1 MSFFQSQNDY
11 SNYLNNISNQA
22 QSMSN
27 TYLSSYADMLNQP
40 ESSALLFQNNQI
52 ESKQLNSEGLD
63 DLLFSAPLF
72 NDTLKPLMERGKKA
86 IDYLNTALD
95 KAKGTK
101 SNIEDLVRR
110 AQKIKDRNIV
120 KDSTNQEISNQA
132 FDPTELEELPES
144 LSFPTTDLALQAKK
158 EFIISNSNNDPKV
171 LTKVVNGTDAE
182 VEDLYKTTLENTTTG
197 AKNVSP
203 MEGIRS
209 GEMAVIR
216 PEETGSAFDALTS
229 GESTI
234 SKLLGSPEGQRITD
248 AINQFRLRNVD
259 MTANEIKNRAYQ
271 PNELMPETEMQN
283 PLFNPNELDD
293 LSAVP
298 KEIGSATQ
306 AVSEAIPKEAGMLDN
321 ILPNI
326 RSVIQTQKESFLGK
340 LNQMGSQASGE
351 LEGLKPSLKTSFVSD
366 ILNKSEELKNASMT
380 RLLTPDEQNVI
391 SKGRDIVQ
399 NFGSASANEL
409 EDAYATATKFGDT
422 LSSTIPRFQKTKSVF
437 GDAYNFMSGERM
449 VPVLPDP
456 RQLLTG
462 GGDIMAS
469 AKQGAESAITSAS
482 QGAQDIAST
491 AREGVESA
499 METARQG
506 VESAMTTGEGI
517 LSSAREGAQSAMSSA
532 QGLISSAK
540 EGIQG
545 AMETGQG
552 MANSAL
558 ETFESAKNNLVS
570 KVQSL
575 TDSIPKLPSSVTAL
589 TSESDGDELFGA
601 IKDIGGTLLKEETTG
616 GALLDTLGEVGQIG
630 LAGYS
635 IYKGISDFIQGK
647 NLAQEPQAP
656 QQQYQPPVEQATVN
670 FSRQAGV
677 Y

>member
-1 MSFFQSQNDY
+1 
-11 SNYLNNISNQA
+11 
-22 QSMSN
+22 MSN

-40 ESSALLFQNNQI
+40 ESSALLYQNNQI

-72 NDTLKPLMERGKKA
+72 NDTLKPLIARGKTA
-86 IDYLNTALD
+86 IEYLNTALD

-101 SNIEDLVRR
+101 TNVEDLIRR
-110 AQKIKDRNIV
+110 AQKLKDRNIV

-182 VEDLYKTTLENTTTG
+182 VEDLYKTTLENANIG
-197 AKNVSP
+197 PKNVSP

-209 GEMAVIR
+209 GEMAVMR
-216 PEETGSAFDALTS
+216 PEESGSAFDALTS

-259 MTANEIKNRAYQ
+259 MRANEIQNRAYQ

-283 PLFNPNELDD
+283 PLFNPSELDD

-298 KEIGSATQ
+298 KEMGAAEQ
-306 AVSEAIPKEAGMLDN
+306 VSEAIPKEAGMLDN

-326 RSVIQTQKESFLGK
+326 KSVFQTQKESFLGK
-340 LNQMGSQASGE
+340 LNQMGSQAKESVQDLGNV
-351 LEGLKPSLKTSFVSD
+351 KKSFVGD
-366 ILNKSEELKNASMT
+366 ILDKSEELKNASMS
-380 RLLTPDEQNVI
+380 RLLTPDEQSVI

-409 EDAYATATKFGDT
+409 EDAYTNATKFSDT

-437 GDAYNFMSGERM
+437 GDAYNFMGGERM

-491 AREGVESA
+491 ARQGVESA

-506 VESAMTTGEGI
+506 IDSAMTTGEGI
-517 LSSAREGAQSAMSSA
+517 LSSAREGAQSAMTSA
-532 QGLISSAK
+532 QGLVSSAK
-540 EGIQG
+540 QGIQG

-552 MANSAL
+552 MANTAL

-589 TSESDGDELFGA
+589 TDESSGDELFGA

-616 GALLDTLGEVGQIG
+616 GALLDTVGEVGQIA

-647 NLAQEPQAP
+647 NLAQQPEAP
-656 QQQYQPPVEQATVN
+656 QQQIQFPVEQSTVN

>member
-11 SNYLNNISNQA
+11 SNYLNNISTQA

-40 ESSALLFQNNQI
+40 ESSALLYQNNQI

-72 NDTLKPLMERGKKA
+72 NDTLKPLMARGKTA

-101 SNIEDLVRR
+101 TNVEDLIRR

-209 GEMAVIR
+209 GEMAVMR

-229 GESTI
+229 GESTV

-259 MTANEIKNRAYQ
+259 MRANEIQNRAYQ

-283 PLFNPNELDD
+283 PLFNANELDD

-298 KEIGSATQ
+298 KEIGTATQ

-326 RSVIQTQKESFLGK
+326 RSVFQTQKESFLGK
-340 LNQMGSQASGE
+340 LNQMGSQAKESVQDLGNI
-351 LEGLKPSLKTSFVSD
+351 KKSFVGD
-366 ILNKSEELKNASMT
+366 ILDKTEELKNASMS
-380 RLLTPDEQNVI
+380 RLLTPDEQSVI

-409 EDAYATATKFGDT
+409 EDAYTTATKFGDT

-437 GDAYNFMSGERM
+437 GDAYNFMGGERM

-491 AREGVESA
+491 ARQGVESA

-506 VESAMTTGEGI
+506 IDSAMTTGEGI

-532 QGLISSAK
+532 QGLVSSAK

-589 TSESDGDELFGA
+589 TDESSGDELFGA

-647 NLAQEPQAP
+647 NLAQQPQAA
-656 QQQYQPPVEQATVN
+656 QQQYEPPTEQSTVN